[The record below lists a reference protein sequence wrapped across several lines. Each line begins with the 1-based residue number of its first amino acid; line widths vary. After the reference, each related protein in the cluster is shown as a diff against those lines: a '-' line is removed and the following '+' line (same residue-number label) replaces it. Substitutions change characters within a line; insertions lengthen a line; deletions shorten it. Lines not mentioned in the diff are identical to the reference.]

1 MIRLIKE
8 CNKLKETLSAN
19 KESGFFVE
27 GFVGDDDFKSFL
39 TRSKFEDLNDH
50 LFK

>member
-19 KESGFFVE
+19 KESSFFVE
-27 GFVGDDDFKSFL
+27 GLIGDDDFRSHI
-39 TRSKFEDLNDH
+39 TR
-50 LFK
+50 